1 MISNIQTKSFEMTS
15 LPWQELIW
23 AGDGTG
29 RGDVGRGRKKK
40 KGGGGGEWKRLYK
53 SQHKTE
59 NLTLF

>member
-29 RGDVGRGRKKK
+29 KGEFGRARELKKS
-40 KGGGGGEWKRLYK
+40 GGGGGV
-53 SQHKTE
+53 KTVIQVAA
-59 NLTLF
+59 

>member
-29 RGDVGRGRKKK
+29 KGEFGRGREEK
-40 KGGGGGEWKRLYK
+40 KGGGGGV
-53 SQHKTE
+53 KTVIQVAA
-59 NLTLF
+59 